1 MVSLPQ
7 SASTNKTI
15 LDQLLY
21 LSIQSRLDQHD
32 PTQQKSSHRAKH
44 EKHKKAVESIVT
56 GILSS
61 HRNNMKN
68 NYNLDTQFRQRLDL
82 CRLTHTVFGR
92 YDPTQVRDPSTTWK
106 KTKDEHPTCSK
117 LYQAQPLASHCRLH
131 RSLLCPLCPTKPQ
144 PPSVSPTT
152 NHSSSPKSHHRT
164 TPTTTTTT
172 TITTTATCRSSA
184 LIHAIPLFLK
194 TSADLLRL
202 ALNEQQKS
210 KAPMITLAGEK
221 VIGGGLPQAWY
232 ELFLDLLTQA
242 AIEAYLCDG
251 QVGMESIVDIFSHG
265 YVEDEDEPDLALSD
279 DDDDDDDDEEEEQE
293 QDGDYCPDST
303 LWSVP
308 AADHHLLF
316 PKTRSMFLFKSQVW
330 QREQEFLIA
339 GDGVN
344 LQDHFHRLAQTYPV
358 ESFDQSMRS
367 FIQRML
373 NTMDIPILERDKTT
387 RQASASP
394 LTCFLD
400 IGTDG
405 SLFMPE
411 TALDDDPSTSSLIQA
426 SKRRHSLDPTFPS
439 SPPFKKQKI

>member
-7 SASTNKTI
+7 SSSTNKTI
-15 LDQLLY
+15 LNQLLY
-21 LSIQSRLDQHD
+21 LSIQSRLNRHE
-32 PTQQKSSHRAKH
+32 PTQQKFSHRSKH

-61 HRNNMKN
+61 HRNNMKT
-68 NYNLDTQFRQRLDL
+68 NYNMDSQFRQRLDL

-92 YDPTQVRDPSTTWK
+92 YDTAQVRDPLTTW
-106 KTKDEHPTCSK
+106 KTKDERPTCSN

-131 RSLLCPLCPTKPQ
+131 RSLLCTLCPTKPQ
-144 PPSVSPTT
+144 PPSASPPPPTT
-152 NHSSSPKSHHRT
+152 TNDSSSQR
-164 TPTTTTTT
+164 TTTTTT
-172 TITTTATCRSSA
+172 ETCQSSA

-202 ALNEQQKS
+202 ALNEQQQQKS

-265 YVEDEDEPDLALSD
+265 YVEDEDEPDVAPLDD
-279 DDDDDDDDEEEEQE
+279 DDDDDDDDEDDE
-293 QDGDYCPDST
+293 QDGDYCPDAT
-303 LWSVP
+303 FWSVP

-330 QREQEFLIA
+330 KREQEFLIA

-373 NTMDIPILERDKTT
+373 NTMDIPILEKDKTT
-387 RQASASP
+387 RQSSSASP
-394 LTCFLD
+394 LN

-405 SLFMPE
+405 SLLMPE
-411 TALDDDPSTSSLIQA
+411 TALDDDPSTSSLTLT